1 MKIQEI
7 TSYLESLFPLA
18 SQASFDNCGLLVGD
32 PNTAVSGALLCLDC
46 TEDIIDEAIE
56 LKVNLVIAHHPI
68 IFKGIKKLNGK
79 NYVERTIIKAIQN
92 DIAIYAIHTNL
103 DHSLNGVNAEI
114 ASKLGIKNP
123 RILSPTQ
130 DGLCKLSIFVPGDYI
145 NRVEQ
150 AVFAAGAGN
159 IGNYSECSFE
169 SEGVGSFKPMPG
181 ADPFEG
187 KIGMRSKE
195 QERKLEVLVPN
206 HRLKNVLKAMQDAHP
221 YEEVAHDIVPL
232 KNSWQEEGS
241 GMIGELSAPMDALTF
256 LAQVKQHF
264 HCGIIRHT
272 PVLDNKIKT
281 VAFCGGS
288 GSFLLGE
295 AIRQKADIF
304 ITGDFKYHE
313 FFDAE
318 NQLIIADIGHYESEQ
333 FTSNLLLRILSE
345 KFTTFAVHLTGINTN
360 PINYF

>member
-1 MKIQEI
+1 MKVKDI
-7 TSYLESLFPLA
+7 SNYLERLFPLS

-32 PNTAVSGALLCLDC
+32 EKSEITSVLVCLDC
-46 TEDIIDEAIE
+46 TEEIIDEAIE
-56 LKVNLVIAHHPI
+56 LGANLIVAHHPL
-68 IFKGIKKLNGK
+68 IFKGMKKITGK
-79 NYVERTIIKAIQN
+79 NYVERCIIKAIQSN
-92 DIAIYAIHTNL
+92 IAIYAIHTNL
-103 DHSLNGVNAEI
+103 DHGLKGVNAEI
-114 ASKLGIKNP
+114 ARRLEIENP
-123 RILSPTQ
+123 RILAPEPEA
-130 DGLCKLSIFVPGDYI
+130 LNKLIVFVPKDHL
-145 NRVEQ
+145 NKVEQ
-150 AVFAAGAGN
+150 ALFSAGAGQ

-169 SEGVGSFKPMPG
+169 TEGVGSFKPMEG

-195 QERKLEVLVPN
+195 METKLEVLVSS
-206 HRLKNVLKAMQDAHP
+206 HHLQGAIKSMIEVHP
-221 YEEVAHDIVPL
+221 YEEVAYDIIPL
-232 KNSWQEEGS
+232 KNANQDFGS
-241 GMIGELSAPMDALTF
+241 GMIGELKSPVDAYTF
-256 LAQVKQHF
+256 LASLKQRF

-272 PVLDNKIKT
+272 ELLDRKIRR

-288 GSFLLGE
+288 GSFLLPQ
-295 AIRQKADIF
+295 ALRQRADIY

-333 FTSNLLLRILSE
+333 FTTNLICGILSE